1 MVDVATIAQ
10 FVGGLALLF
19 SNGFFVVTEFAMTR
33 VRQFPEEEFR
43 GQRGLERAWEMTEQL
58 EIYLS
63 GCQLGITISS
73 VGLGVVAEPAL
84 ASLLDPAVRAAGL
97 AGLLGGGSDGHTALS
112 VLLALAVVN
121 LLHVIVG
128 EQAPTYFG
136 IERTKVAAR
145 YGAPVL
151 YWWTTALGPII
162 RFADWVAKGLLSLF
176 GVEITRSWADEE
188 REEGDDSP
196 PTSRGE
202 LRSRMGTVLRQGSL
216 SDEREREVINALA
229 IGETPI
235 DEVMVERSGIV
246 ALSTAEPVAANL
258 ELMAKRQHTR
268 FPLVNTDLEEFVG
281 VVYTPEVL
289 SHVDALRNGERDL
302 ESLATQPLTVPSDV
316 PVSDLID
323 RFQEEHQELA
333 LVADATD
340 DRVVGLVTATDAFE
354 AIAGDI
360 EDPLD

>member
-1 MVDVATIAQ
+1 MVDFATVLQ
-10 FVGGLALLF
+10 LVGGLALLF

-43 GQRGLERAWEMTEQL
+43 GQRGLERAWEMTEEL

-84 ASLLDPAVRAAGL
+84 ASLLDPVVRATGL

-112 VLLALAVVN
+112 VLLALVVVN

-136 IERTKVAAR
+136 IERTKLAAR
-145 YGAPVL
+145 YGAPIL
-151 YWWTTALGPII
+151 YWWTTTLGPII
-162 RFADWVAKGLLSLF
+162 RFADWVAKGLLSLV
-176 GVEITRSWADEE
+176 GVTITRSWADEE
-188 REEGDDSP
+188 IEEDESP
-196 PTSRGE
+196 PTSRSE
-202 LRSRMGTVLRQGSL
+202 LRSRMGAVLHEGSL
-216 SDEREREVINALA
+216 TAEREREVINALA
-229 IGETPI
+229 IGETSVA
-235 DEVMVERSGIV
+235 EVMVDRSGIV
-246 ALSTAEPVAANL
+246 ALSTVEPIDTNL

-268 FPLVNTDLEEFVG
+268 FPLVDTDLEAFVG
-281 VVYTPEVL
+281 VVYTPAVL
-289 SHVDALRNGERDL
+289 SDVDALRNGERDL
-302 ESLATQPLTVPSDV
+302 ESLATSPLTVPSDV
-316 PVSDLID
+316 PVSELID
-323 RFQEEHQELA
+323 RFQDENQELA
-333 LVADATD
+333 LVTDTD
-340 DRVVGLVTATDAFE
+340 DERVVGLVTATDAFE